1 LKYAILWVIAG
12 GKSGFFSGFYKGG
25 LSFMIHRE
33 RVADDVYTF
42 QSDIY
47 AQVNAGAVIGQD
59 WAVVIDT
66 LAFPDETLAIREFIE
81 DELKRQVRYVINTH
95 YHADHSWGN
104 CYFPGAYI
112 LSHKLCR
119 DKLAKIGEIS
129 LAAALEVDT
138 TFQKTQI
145 ILPHLTMDDGI
156 LELII
161 GEKTLRF
168 IDLPG
173 HSLDGIGVYV
183 VEDEVLFAG
192 DVWMPIPHIVD
203 GDHAVMRESLK
214 KIETL
219 TLENVVQGHGEV
231 ILRGEVNSSIVDRL
245 DYLDKIQQIVIEAAE
260 DEYPGEYLR
269 EKDIEA
275 CGKSRILLGGAAEEI
290 HQQNLRHLYKETH
303 GEEAKRFESK

>member
-1 LKYAILWVIAG
+1 
-12 GKSGFFSGFYKGG
+12 
-25 LSFMIHRE
+25 MIHRE

-42 QSDIY
+42 QSDVY

-81 DELKRQVRYVINTH
+81 DDLKRKVRYVINTH

-104 CYFPGAYI
+104 CFFPGAYV
-112 LSHKLCR
+112 LSHALCR
-119 DKLAKIGEIS
+119 DLLEMYGQKS
-129 LAAALEVDT
+129 LTAVQEMDN

-145 ILPHLTMDDGI
+145 VLPHITLDEGL

-168 IDLPG
+168 IELPG
-173 HSLDGIGVYV
+173 HSPDGIGIYI

-203 GDHAVMRESLK
+203 GDGEVMRESLRKIK
-214 KIETL
+214 KL
-219 TLENVVQGHGEV
+219 TIENVVQGHGEV
-231 ILRGEVNSSIVDRL
+231 ILRGEVNSSITDRI
-245 DYLDKIQQIVIEAAE
+245 DYLDKIDQIIQEAAL

-269 EKDIEA
+269 EKTIED
-275 CGKSRILLGGAAEEI
+275 CGRSRILLGGAAEEI
-290 HQQNLRHLYKETH
+290 HQQNLRHLYKKVH
-303 GEEAKRFESK
+303 GEAPRDFNS

>member
-1 LKYAILWVIAG
+1 
-12 GKSGFFSGFYKGG
+12 
-25 LSFMIHRE
+25 MIHRE

-81 DELKRQVRYVINTH
+81 DELKRKVRYVINTH

-104 CYFPGAYI
+104 CFFPGAYI
-112 LSHKLCR
+112 LSSGLCR
-119 DKLAKIGEIS
+119 QMLEQYGQKS
-129 LAAALEVDT
+129 LQTALELDS

-145 ILPHLTMDDGI
+145 VLPHITLDEGM
-156 LELII
+156 LELIM

-168 IDLPG
+168 IELPG
-173 HSLDGIGVYV
+173 HSPDGIGVYL

-203 GDHAVMRESLK
+203 GDGEVMRESLTK
-214 KIETL
+214 VGKL
-219 TLENVVQGHGEV
+219 TIENVVQGHGEV
-231 ILRGEVNSSIVDRL
+231 VLRGEVSSSIKDRIA
-245 DYLDKIQQIVIEAAE
+245 YLDTIDQIVQDAAE
-260 DEYPGEYLR
+260 DDFPGEYLR
-269 EKDIEA
+269 EKTIEE

-290 HQQNLRHLYKETH
+290 HQQNLQHLYQKVH
-303 GEEAKRFESK
+303 GEEPEYFNP

>member
-1 LKYAILWVIAG
+1 
-12 GKSGFFSGFYKGG
+12 
-25 LSFMIHRE
+25 MIHRE

-47 AQVNAGAVIGQD
+47 AQVNAGAIIGQD

-81 DELKRQVRYVINTH
+81 DELKRKVRYVINTH

-104 CYFPGAYI
+104 CFFPGAFVF
-112 LSHKLCR
+112 SHGLCR
-119 DKLAKIGEIS
+119 NLLKKHGQKS
-129 LAAALEVDT
+129 LDAVLEMDN

-145 ILPHLTMDDGI
+145 VLPHITLNEGLM
-156 LELII
+156 ELVI
-161 GEKTLRF
+161 GDKTLRF
-168 IDLPG
+168 IELPG
-173 HSLDGIGVYV
+173 HSPDGIGVYI

-203 GDHAVMRESLK
+203 GDGEIMRQSLK
-214 KIETL
+214 KIEEL
-219 TLENVVQGHGEV
+219 TIENVVQGHGEV
-231 ILRGEVNSSIVDRL
+231 ILRGEVNSSIADRI
-245 DYLDKIQQIVIEAAE
+245 DYLDRIDGIIQEAVL

-269 EKDIEA
+269 EKTIED

-290 HQQNLRHLYKETH
+290 HQQNLRHLYQKVH
-303 GEEAKRFESK
+303 GEAPRDFTS

>member
-1 LKYAILWVIAG
+1 
-12 GKSGFFSGFYKGG
+12 
-25 LSFMIHRE
+25 MIHRE

-42 QSDIY
+42 QSDVY

-81 DELKRQVRYVINTH
+81 EELKRKVRYVINTH

-104 CYFPGAYI
+104 CFFPGAYI
-112 LSHKLCR
+112 LSHALCR
-119 DKLAKIGEIS
+119 EYLKEQGEAS
-129 LAAALEVDT
+129 LEAAVQMDSV
-138 TFQKTQI
+138 FQKSQI
-145 ILPHLTMDDGI
+145 VLPQITFDSGF

-168 IDLPG
+168 IELPG
-173 HSLDGIGVYV
+173 HSADGIGVYI

-203 GDHAVMRESLK
+203 GDPQVMRESLN
-214 KIETL
+214 KIKGMTI
-219 TLENVVQGHGEV
+219 ENVVQGHGEV
-231 ILRGEVNSSIVDRL
+231 ILRGEVSSSIKDRIA
-245 DYLDKIQQIVIEAAE
+245 YLDKIQKIVQEAAL
-260 DEYPGEYLR
+260 DDYPGEYLK
-269 EKDIEA
+269 EKTIEI

-290 HQQNLRHLYKETH
+290 HQQNLRHLYRLEHSEDPKGIE
-303 GEEAKRFESK
+303 F

>member
-1 LKYAILWVIAG
+1 
-12 GKSGFFSGFYKGG
+12 
-25 LSFMIHRE
+25 MIHRE

-66 LAFPDETLAIREFIE
+66 LAFPDETLAVREFIE
-81 DELKRQVRYVINTH
+81 EELKRKVRYVINTH

-104 CYFPGAYI
+104 CFFPGAYV
-112 LSHKLCR
+112 LSHALCR
-119 DKLAKIGEIS
+119 GLLEKYGKKSLEAVGEM
-129 LAAALEVDT
+129 DN

-145 ILPHLTMDDGI
+145 VLPHITLDEGA

-168 IDLPG
+168 IELPG
-173 HSLDGIGVYV
+173 HSPDGIGVYV

-203 GDHAVMRESLK
+203 GDSEVMRESLK
-214 KIETL
+214 KIKTL

-231 ILRGEVNSSIVDRL
+231 ILRGEVNSSISDRIE
-245 DYLDKIQQIVIEAAE
+245 YLDRIDQVILEAVH

-269 EKDIEA
+269 EKTIEI

-290 HQQNLRHLYKETH
+290 HQQNLRHLYEKVH
-303 GEEAKRFESK
+303 GERPRDFNA

>member
-1 LKYAILWVIAG
+1 MV
-12 GKSGFFSGFYKGG
+12 
-25 LSFMIHRE
+25 HRE

-42 QSDIY
+42 QSDVY
-47 AQVNAGAVIGQD
+47 AQVNAGAVIGHD

-81 DELKRQVRYVINTH
+81 EELKRKVRYVINTH

-104 CYFPGAYI
+104 CFFPGAYI
-112 LSHKLCR
+112 FSHGLCR
-119 DKLAKIGEIS
+119 EKLEKIGVDS
-129 LAAALEVDT
+129 LAAAIEMDT

-145 ILPHLTMDDGI
+145 VLPHMTLNEGV

-168 IDLPG
+168 IELPG
-173 HSLDGIGVYV
+173 HSPDGIGVYV

-203 GDHAVMRESLK
+203 GDPEVMRESLK
-214 KIETL
+214 HIESL
-219 TLENVVQGHGEV
+219 TIENVVQGHGEV
-231 ILRGEVNSSIVDRL
+231 ILRGEVNSSIKDRI
-245 DYLDKIQQIVIEAAE
+245 DYLDIIDQIVIDAAE

-269 EKDIEA
+269 EKDIET

-290 HQQNLRHLYKETH
+290 HQQNLRHLYRVVH
-303 GEEAKRFESK
+303 GEEAKRFDS

>member
-1 LKYAILWVIAG
+1 
-12 GKSGFFSGFYKGG
+12 
-25 LSFMIHRE
+25 MIHRE

-42 QSDIY
+42 QSDVY

-81 DELKRQVRYVINTH
+81 DELKRKVRYVINTH

-104 CYFPGAYI
+104 CYFPGAYV
-112 LSHKLCR
+112 LSHDLCR
-119 DKLAKIGEIS
+119 DKLATFGEKS
-129 LAAALEVDT
+129 LAAAIELDNV
-138 TFQKTQI
+138 FQKTQI
-145 ILPHLTMDDGI
+145 ILPQITLEDGI

-173 HSLDGIGVYV
+173 HSPDGIGVYV

-203 GDHAVMRESLK
+203 GDPDIMEESLK

-219 TLENVVQGHGEV
+219 TIENVVQGHGEV
-231 ILRGEVNSSIVDRL
+231 ILRGEVNSSIKDRL
-245 DYLDKIQQIVIEAAE
+245 DYLRKIKQIVIDAAE
-260 DEYPGEYLR
+260 DDYPGEYLR
-269 EKDIEA
+269 EKDIET
-275 CGKSRILLGGAAEEI
+275 CGKSRILLAGAAEEI
-290 HQQNLRHLYKETH
+290 HQQNLRHLYKQTH
-303 GEEAKRFESK
+303 GEDPKRFEP

>member
-1 LKYAILWVIAG
+1 
-12 GKSGFFSGFYKGG
+12 
-25 LSFMIHRE
+25 MIHRE

-81 DELKRQVRYVINTH
+81 EELKRKVRYVINTH

-104 CYFPGAYI
+104 CFFPGAYVF
-112 LSHKLCR
+112 SHSRCR
-119 DKLAKIGEIS
+119 DLLEKFGQKS
-129 LAAALEVDT
+129 LDAALEMDN

-145 ILPHLTMDDGI
+145 VLPHMTLDDGV
-156 LELII
+156 LDLII
-161 GEKTLRF
+161 SEKTLRF
-168 IDLPG
+168 IELPG
-173 HSLDGIGVYV
+173 HSPDGIGVYI

-203 GDHAVMRESLK
+203 GDSEVMKESLTRIK
-214 KIETL
+214 DL

-231 ILRGEVNSSIVDRL
+231 ILRGEVNSSISDRIA
-245 DYLDKIQQIVIEAAE
+245 YLDRIDKIVEEAVH

-269 EKDIEA
+269 EKTIEI

-290 HQQNLRHLYKETH
+290 HQQNLRHLYQKVH
-303 GEEAKRFESK
+303 GEDPRDFIS

>member
-1 LKYAILWVIAG
+1 
-12 GKSGFFSGFYKGG
+12 
-25 LSFMIHRE
+25 MIHRE

-81 DELKRQVRYVINTH
+81 DELKRKVRYVINTH

-112 LSHKLCR
+112 LSSALCR
-119 DKLAKIGEIS
+119 DLLDKSGKKSLAK
-129 LAAALEVDT
+129 ALESDS

-145 ILPHLTMDDGI
+145 ILPHLTLTEGV

-161 GEKTLRF
+161 GDKTLRF

-173 HSLDGIGVYV
+173 HSPDGIGVYII
-183 VEDEVLFAG
+183 EDEVLFAG

-203 GDHAVMRESLK
+203 GDSEVMRESLRNIGK
-214 KIETL
+214 L
-219 TLENVVQGHGEV
+219 TIENVVQGHGEV
-231 ILRGEVNSSIVDRL
+231 ILRGEVNSSIKDRIH
-245 DYLDKIQQIVIEAAE
+245 YLDVIDKIVDDAAL
-260 DEYPGEYLR
+260 DDFPGEYLK
-269 EKDIEA
+269 EKTIEE

-290 HQQNLRHLYKETH
+290 HQQNLRHLYEKVH
-303 GEEAKRFESK
+303 GEKPRYLNA

>member
-1 LKYAILWVIAG
+1 
-12 GKSGFFSGFYKGG
+12 
-25 LSFMIHRE
+25 MIHRE

-81 DELKRQVRYVINTH
+81 DELKRKVRYVINTH

-104 CYFPGAYI
+104 CYFPGAYV
-112 LSHKLCR
+112 LSHDLCR
-119 DKLAKIGEIS
+119 NKLATVGVDS
-129 LAAALEVDT
+129 LAAAMEVDNV
-138 TFQKTQI
+138 FQKTQI
-145 ILPHLTMDDGI
+145 ILPHLTMDEGF

-173 HSLDGIGVYV
+173 HSPDGIGVYLL
-183 VEDEVLFAG
+183 EDEVLFAG

-203 GDHAVMRESLK
+203 GDADVMKESLR
-214 KIETL
+214 KIESL

-231 ILRGEVNSSIVDRL
+231 ILRGEVNSSIKNRL
-245 DYLDKIQQIVIEAAE
+245 DYLDKIQQIVVDAAE
-260 DEYPGEYLR
+260 DEFPGEYLK
-269 EKDIEA
+269 EKDVET

-290 HQQNLRHLYKETH
+290 HQQNLKHLYKLTH
-303 GEEAKRFESK
+303 GEEAKRFETSG

>member
-1 LKYAILWVIAG
+1 
-12 GKSGFFSGFYKGG
+12 
-25 LSFMIHRE
+25 MIHRE

-42 QSDIY
+42 QSDVY

-81 DELKRQVRYVINTH
+81 DELKRKVRYVINTH

-104 CYFPGAYI
+104 CFFPGAYVF
-112 LSHKLCR
+112 SHALCR
-119 DKLAKIGEIS
+119 EMLEKYGQKS
-129 LAAALEVDT
+129 LDLVLEMDN

-145 ILPHLTMDDGI
+145 VLPHITLNEGMM
-156 LELII
+156 ELVI

-168 IDLPG
+168 IELPG
-173 HSLDGIGVYV
+173 HSPDGIGVYV

-203 GDHAVMRESLK
+203 GDSEVMRESLK
-214 KIETL
+214 KIMGL
-219 TLENVVQGHGEV
+219 TIENVVQGHGEV
-231 ILRGEVNSSIVDRL
+231 ILRGEVNSSIVDRI
-245 DYLDKIQQIVIEAAE
+245 DYLDRIDQIIQDAVL

-269 EKDIEA
+269 EKTIED
-275 CGKSRILLGGAAEEI
+275 CGKSRILLSGAAEEI
-290 HQQNLRHLYKETH
+290 HQQNLHHLYKKVH
-303 GEEAKRFESK
+303 GEAPRDFNSG

>member
-1 LKYAILWVIAG
+1 
-12 GKSGFFSGFYKGG
+12 
-25 LSFMIHRE
+25 MIHRE

-81 DELKRQVRYVINTH
+81 EELKRKVRYVINTH

-104 CYFPGAYI
+104 CFFPGAYI
-112 LSHKLCR
+112 FSHALCR
-119 DKLAKIGEIS
+119 KLLENYGQKS
-129 LAAALEVDT
+129 LDAVLETDN

-145 ILPHLTMDDGI
+145 VLPHITLEEGL

-168 IDLPG
+168 IELPG
-173 HSLDGIGVYV
+173 HSPDGMGVYI

-203 GDHAVMRESLK
+203 GDGEVMRESLN
-214 KIETL
+214 KIKEL

-231 ILRGEVNSSIVDRL
+231 ILRGEVNSSIVDRI
-245 DYLDKIQQIVIEAAE
+245 DYLDKIDQIIQEAVL

-269 EKDIEA
+269 EKTIED
-275 CGKSRILLGGAAEEI
+275 CGRSRILMGGAAEEI
-290 HQQNLRHLYKETH
+290 HQQNLKHLYQKVH
-303 GEEAKRFESK
+303 GEAPRDFNS

>member
-1 LKYAILWVIAG
+1 
-12 GKSGFFSGFYKGG
+12 
-25 LSFMIHRE
+25 MIHRE

-81 DELKRQVRYVINTH
+81 DDLNRKVRYIINTH

-104 CYFPGAYI
+104 CYFPGAYV
-112 LSHKLCR
+112 LGHALCR
-119 DKLAKIGEIS
+119 ANLEKYGEASLSTAMDMDK
-129 LAAALEVDT
+129 V
-138 TFQKTQI
+138 FQQTQI
-145 ILPHLTMDDGI
+145 VLPHLTLDTGV
-156 LELII
+156 LELIV
-161 GEKTLRF
+161 GDKTLRF
-168 IDLPG
+168 IPLPG
-173 HSLDGIGVYV
+173 HSDDGIGVYI

-203 GDHAVMRESLK
+203 GDPDVMRESLR

-219 TLENVVQGHGEV
+219 TIENVVQGHGEV
-231 ILRGEVNSSIVDRL
+231 ILRGEVNSSINDRIA
-245 DYLDKIQQIVIEAAE
+245 YLDKIDQIIDEAAQ
-260 DEYPGEYLR
+260 DDYPGEYLE
-269 EKDIEA
+269 EKTIEI

-290 HQQNLRHLYKETH
+290 HQQNLQHLYRKKFGNEPH
-303 GEEAKRFESK
+303 GFEE

>member
-1 LKYAILWVIAG
+1 
-12 GKSGFFSGFYKGG
+12 
-25 LSFMIHRE
+25 MIHRE

-81 DELKRQVRYVINTH
+81 EELKRKVRYVINTH

-104 CYFPGAYI
+104 CFFPGAYI
-112 LSHKLCR
+112 LSSAHCR
-119 DKLAKIGEIS
+119 ELLEKFGQKSLAKAVES
-129 LAAALEVDT
+129 DS

-145 ILPHLTMDDGI
+145 VLPQITVSEGV

-161 GEKTLRF
+161 GDKTLRF
-168 IDLPG
+168 VDLPG
-173 HSLDGIGVYV
+173 HSPDGIGVYI

-192 DVWMPIPHIVD
+192 DVWMPVPHIVD
-203 GDHAVMRESLK
+203 GDSELMRESLR
-214 KIETL
+214 KIGKL
-219 TLENVVQGHGEV
+219 TIENVVQGHGEV
-231 ILRGEVNSSIVDRL
+231 ILRGEVNSSIKDRVR
-245 DYLDKIQQIVIEAAE
+245 YLDVIDKIVEDAAQ
-260 DEYPGEYLR
+260 DEFPGEYLR
-269 EKDIEA
+269 EKTIEE

-290 HQQNLRHLYKETH
+290 HQQNLRHLYEKMH
-303 GEEAKRFESK
+303 GEKPRYINN